1 MWGALTSLQG
11 DHVATSFKLSCYFVL
26 FYREEKRKTKWEKIR
41 EGLREKLKKL
51 IRNFDLI

>member
-41 EGLREKLKKL
+41 EGLREK
-51 IRNFDLI
+51 F